1 MQRIHILLTLLGAA
15 GGGTGARFQEVLL
28 ARMVEALTKKE
39 EMMASPRDWV
49 SAQAK
54 KRQALQEGGTLRYS
68 PSGRKLGFLHCKFIK
83 AALGIP
89 TVPRLRDVCC
99 IWRNDRSDVVFL
111 HFSGR
116 HTLWRHLQGVVTPL
130 LASMVEVMDRF
141 ANLELLSDGNLSCG
155 LVELWLNILADSQ
168 ILDLT
173 ASQKPRYRG
182 TPSTVPTMRSNP

>member
-1 MQRIHILLTLLGAA
+1 M
-15 GGGTGARFQEVLL
+15 
-28 ARMVEALTKKE
+28 
-39 EMMASPRDWV
+39 
-49 SAQAK
+49 
-54 KRQALQEGGTLRYS
+54 
-68 PSGRKLGFLHCKFIK
+68 
-83 AALGIP
+83 
-89 TVPRLRDVCC
+89 PRLRDVCC
-99 IWRNDRSDVVFL
+99 IWRNNESDIVFL
-111 HFSGR
+111 HLSAR

-182 TPSTVPTMRSNP
+182 SPVPTVPTMRSNPYPGLSLCVVSCSKTDQEVLVQHYFVLDGEEHHCAAPFSWLLKLHLECLWEESEFIPGLSCLEERF